1 MAYYSEKNI
10 PMIFY
15 HQAEVRG
22 NAACVQYKQNSVW
35 KDISWTEMSRR
46 VLSVAA
52 FLLINGIK
60 KGDKVAIFS
69 PNRWE
74 WWASDLAAL
83 SIGAITVP
91 VYPTNS
97 EEETLHIL
105 SDSGAKFCFTAEKEH
120 LNKVLSIKKKCKS
133 LKTVVSYD
141 AVSIKGIKNF
151 SDAINFNDEKISA
164 KIKKSAASV
173 KGSDIATVIY
183 TSGTTGN
190 PKGVLL
196 THENFVSNLRNIFC
210 RLDPFFTYEDR
221 FLSFLPLSHV
231 LERTA
236 GYYVPISIGATTA
249 FAESFQKLLENMT
262 EIRPTVIISVPRIYE
277 KIHAGVNISLKNA
290 SPVKKII
297 FKCALS
303 IAAKNLPYVCTNSP
317 RPFLLDLAFGI
328 FDKLVYSKIKKI
340 IGFDKL
346 KHAISGGGPLSV
358 SDAEFFMGMGIVIME
373 GFGLTETSPITHVGI
388 PGSIKIGSVG
398 QAIRETEI
406 RLSDEG
412 EILVRGPQVMKGYY
426 KNPKATREAMTKD
439 GFFKTGDIGR
449 IDEDGYMF
457 ITGRCK
463 DIIITSG
470 GKNISPQ
477 NIENLLKGSP
487 YIEQLALIG
496 DRRKFISALIVPDFK
511 TIEKW
516 AKKQNISFSGKHD
529 LCGDPK
535 VKKLFENEIERLTES
550 CSRVEKVKK
559 FVLLPD
565 EWTQATGEMTPSQKV
580 KRRVIETKYK
590 DIIDSIYNV
599 E

>member
-1 MAYYSEKNI
+1 MAYYSEKNL

-15 HQAEVRG
+15 HQANVRG
-22 NAACVQYKQNSVW
+22 NAACVQYKENSEW
-35 KDISWTEMSRR
+35 KDISWLEMSRR
-46 VLSVAA
+46 VLSVAS
-52 FLLINGIK
+52 FLLKSGIK
-60 KGDKVAIFS
+60 KGDRIAIFS

-83 SIGAITVP
+83 SIGAVTVP

-97 EEETLHIL
+97 EEETLHVL
-105 SDSGAKFCFTAEKEH
+105 SDSGAALCFTAEKEH
-120 LNKVLSIKKKCKS
+120 LNKVLSIKKKLRN
-133 LKTVVSYD
+133 LKTIVSYD
-141 AVSIKGIKNF
+141 DIASRGIKCF
-151 SDAINFNDEKISA
+151 RDAICLNDEKA
-164 KIKKSAASV
+164 FEKIKKTAAAV
-173 KGSDIATVIY
+173 KGSDAATVIY

-196 THENFVSNLRNIFC
+196 THDNFVSNLRNIFYK
-210 RLDPFFTYEDR
+210 LDPFFSYDDK

-236 GYYVPISIGATTA
+236 GYYVPISIGATVI

-262 EIRPTVIISVPRIYE
+262 EIQPTVIISVPRIYE
-277 KIHAGVNISLKNA
+277 KIHAGINVSIKNS
-290 SPVKKII
+290 SPFKKIL
-297 FKCALS
+297 FRGALAV
-303 IAAKNLPYVCTNSP
+303 AAKNLPYVCTNSP
-317 RPFLLDLAFGI
+317 RPFLLNIPFCI
-328 FDKLVYSKIKKI
+328 FDKLVYSKIKKL
-340 IGFDKL
+340 IGFNNL
-346 KHAISGGGPLSV
+346 RFAISGGGPLSV

-373 GFGLTETSPITHVGI
+373 GFGLTETTPVTHIGI
-388 PGSIKIGSVG
+388 PGMIKVGSVG
-398 QAIRETEI
+398 SAIPETEI
-406 RLSDEG
+406 RLTDEG

-426 KNPKATREAMTKD
+426 KNPKATKEAMTKD

-457 ITGRCK
+457 ITGRSK

-487 YIEQLALIG
+487 YIEQLALVG

-511 TIEKW
+511 TLEKW
-516 AKKQNISFSGKHD
+516 SKKNKINISNKRE
-529 LCGDPK
+529 LCADERIIA
-535 VKKLFENEIERLTES
+535 LFEKEIERLTES

-565 EWTQATGEMTPSQKV
+565 EWTQTTGEMTPSQKV
-580 KRRVIETKYK
+580 KRRVVESKYK
-590 DIIDSIYNV
+590 TIIDSIYNV